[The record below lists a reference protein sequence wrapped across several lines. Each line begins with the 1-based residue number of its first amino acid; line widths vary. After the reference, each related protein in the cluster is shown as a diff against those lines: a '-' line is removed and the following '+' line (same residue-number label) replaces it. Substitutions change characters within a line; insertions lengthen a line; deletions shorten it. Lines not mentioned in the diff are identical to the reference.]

1 MAHFSSKEKNGISY
15 LIFDTP
21 DKPVNVLSKEAL
33 IELQALLTTLAT
45 NTSIRALLIKSAKDG
60 IFIAG
65 ADINEIQDIETA
77 EEGEAA
83 AKSGQDI
90 FNLLEDLPFPTIALI
105 NGVTLGGGLE
115 LAMACSYRIACSED
129 SVKIGLPEVKLG
141 IIPGF
146 GGTVRMPALIG
157 IEQSIGLICA
167 GKIIDAH
174 RAYKLGLV
182 DDVCS
187 IHLLEERALALLEA
201 NHYKKPQVIRRS
213 KLTFMEK
220 IPGGKGLIYRIARDK
235 TLKQTKGH
243 YPAPVEA
250 IDSIIK
256 NDGKSRVA
264 ALRIEAQIFG
274 SLIKRKTH
282 KGLIRVFHLTEKY
295 KKEKWVDAKS
305 VELKKIGVL
314 GAGVM
319 GGGIAQTI
327 AQSNLPV
334 RLKDVGEEALR
345 LGLASASRVF
355 YDMVKNRRMKPSV
368 ADAHMHLISPT
379 LDYSGFG
386 SCSVIVEAVVE
397 KLSVK
402 KSVFKELEEIVSP
415 TTVLATNTSA
425 IPITQIAA
433 DMKHPERAV
442 GMHFFNPVHRMPL
455 VEIIR
460 GEETNDASVAA
471 IVALCK
477 RIHKT
482 AVVVKDSPGFLVNR
496 LLMPYLNE
504 AGHMFCEGY
513 SFEVMDKALL
523 DFGMPMGGF
532 ILLDEIGLD
541 VSYKVALFLE
551 ESFGKRMQMSPVLK
565 EMCDKGWL
573 GKKSG
578 KGFYIHEGRNRK
590 PNPEMKSMQAAEK
603 TTTSEKIVERC
614 IHVMINEAALCL
626 EESVCRSASD
636 IDIGMIMGTGF
647 PPFRSGLMHY
657 ADDVGAEYIYQ
668 SILEKQKNIDEFRF
682 KPAELLKTKAT
693 TKTKFHST

>member
-1 MAHFSSKEKNGISY
+1 MAHFSLKEKNGISY

-33 IELQALLTTLAT
+33 VELQDILKSLAKDD
-45 NTSIRALLIKSAKDG
+45 SIRALLIKSAKEG

-65 ADINEIQDIETA
+65 ADINEIQGIETA

-115 LAMACSYRIACSED
+115 LSMACSYRIACSED

-167 GKIIDAH
+167 GKVIDAYK
-174 RAYKLGLV
+174 AYKLGLV

-187 IHLLEERALALLEA
+187 IHLLEERALALLESKD
-201 NHYKKPQVIRRS
+201 YKKPRLIRRS
-213 KLTFMEK
+213 KLTLMEK
-220 IPGGKGLIYRIARDK
+220 IPGGKGLIHKIARDK

-256 NDGKSRVA
+256 NDGKSRKEA
-264 ALRIEAQIFG
+264 MRIEAQIFG
-274 SLIKRKTH
+274 SLIRRKTH

-295 KKEKWVDAKS
+295 KKEKWVEAKS
-305 VELKKIGVL
+305 IELKKIGVV

-319 GGGIAQTI
+319 GGGIAQTMV
-327 AQSNLPV
+327 QYNLPV

-345 LGLASASRVF
+345 LGLSSASRVF
-355 YDMVKNRRMKPSV
+355 QGMVKKRRMKPTV
-368 ADAHMHLISPT
+368 AHAHMHLISPT
-379 LDYSGFG
+379 LDYTGFE

-397 KLSVK
+397 KLAIK
-402 KSVFKELEEIVSP
+402 KSVFKELEGIVAS

-425 IPITQIAA
+425 IPITEIAA
-433 DMKHPERAV
+433 DMQHPERAV

-460 GEETNDASVAA
+460 GEKTNDESVAA

-477 RIHKT
+477 RIRKT

-513 SFEVMDKALL
+513 SFEAMDKDLF
-523 DFGMPMGGF
+523 DFGMPMGAF
-532 ILLDEIGLD
+532 VLLDEIGLD

-551 ESFGKRMQMSPVLK
+551 QSFGERMKVSSVLK

-590 PNPEMKSMQAAEK
+590 PNPEMQSMQAAAK
-603 TTTSEKIVERC
+603 TTTAEKTVERC

-626 EESVCRSASD
+626 EENVCRSAAD

-657 ADDVGAEYIYQ
+657 ADDKGAEYIYQ

-682 KPAELLKTKAT
+682 KPAELLKTKAL
-693 TKTKFHST
+693 TKTKFYSA